1 MGKIVCI
8 QYKHPDRHSSPGL
21 EGIPPVEKSG
31 GVGPLASHLYV
42 RDRRALY
49 AYITLRHI

>member
-21 EGIPPVEKSG
+21 EGIPPVGKFG
-31 GVGPLASHLYV
+31 AVGPLASHLYAL
-42 RDRRALY
+42 DRRALY
-49 AYITLRHI
+49 ACITLRHI